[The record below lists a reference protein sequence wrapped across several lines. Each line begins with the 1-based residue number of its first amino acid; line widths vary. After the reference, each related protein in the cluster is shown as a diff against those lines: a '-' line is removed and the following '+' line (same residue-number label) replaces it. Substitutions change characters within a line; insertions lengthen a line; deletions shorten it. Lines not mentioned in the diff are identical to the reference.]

1 MHKDIIYID
10 VEDDITAII
19 GKIKASKDK
28 IVALVPPKRVGVLQS
43 AVNLRLLSRAAT
55 NANKHLVLVT
65 ANKALIALSAA
76 SMIPV
81 AKNLQSKPEI
91 IEIDETETD
100 EGEDIIDGS
109 QMPVGDLAK
118 VEDSSKDDKG
128 VDLTEDI
135 ESMDIDGDVEK
146 VSKDISK
153 NKLPKVKVP
162 DFSSFRKKIFIGG
175 AIVIVL
181 AVFLVWANIYA
192 PAATIII
199 TTNTSP
205 APFSATL
212 KLGTVDATDVSKGT
226 IQTVSKQIKKDIN
239 VQFDAT
245 GQKDLGN
252 KATGTVSVTNCDSS
266 SPITLVAGTVF
277 VASSG
282 ERYVN
287 NGQSIIPGFSGSSSV
302 CQNTGA
308 GAGTLDI
315 AVTAS
320 VAGESYNIT
329 AKSFSIVGVSGYV
342 YASGS
347 AMTGGTTKIAT
358 VVTAADIQKA
368 AQALVDLSS
377 DDVKQQLT
385 NQFTNGEIVI
395 ADSFNIDRAAGVSK
409 PLVDAEA
416 TGKATLTSATTFTIL
431 AISKSEMELYLKAVL
446 EKQVT
451 ANQKIYDNGID
462 GIKLSGYL
470 KTDQAVT
477 VNVTTVGKIGP
488 NIDSELIKNQ
498 SKGKKYGDVQSEIDA
513 IQGVSKVDIKFPYFW
528 INTVPNDINKIEV
541 NFISQNA

>member
-65 ANKALIALSAA
+65 TNKALIALSAA

-91 IEIDETETD
+91 IEIDEIEPD
-100 EGEDIIDGS
+100 ESEDIIDGS
-109 QMPVGDLAK
+109 QMSVGDLAK
-118 VEDSSKDDKG
+118 VEDSSKDDNG

-135 ESMDIDGDVEK
+135 KSMDIDGDVEK
-146 VSKDISK
+146 VLKDSSK

-175 AIVIVL
+175 IIVIAL
-181 AVFLVWANIYA
+181 AAFLVWANIYA

-245 GQKDLGN
+245 GQKDLGEKSKGN
-252 KATGTVSVTNCDSS
+252 VTFSNCDTSSKETIVAGKILTLNGKNYVTQEQVEVGAGSFSGGGCSIAGS
-266 SPITLVAGTVF
+266 SPAVEVVA
-277 VASSG
+277 
-282 ERYVN
+282 VN
-287 NGQSIIPGFSGSSSV
+287 SGSDYD
-302 CQNTGA
+302 TAA
-308 GAGTLDI
+308 GSQF
-315 AVTAS
+315 S
-320 VAGESYNIT
+320 VAGYSGLMT
-329 AKSFSIVGVSGYV
+329 ASSQTGLN
-342 YASGS
+342 
-347 AMTGGTTKIAT
+347 GGTTKIAT
-358 VVTAADIQKA
+358 VVTATDIQKA
-368 AQALVDLSS
+368 AQALVDISS
-377 DDVKQQLT
+377 DDVKKQLT
-385 NQFTNGEIVI
+385 SQFTNGEIVI

-409 PLVDAEA
+409 PLVDAEVN
-416 TGKATLTSATTFTIL
+416 GKATLTSATTFTIL

-446 EKQVT
+446 EKQVA

-462 GIKLSGYL
+462 VIKISGYL
-470 KTDQAVT
+470 KTDQATT